1 MEARLCPE
9 QPRASGHGPAS
20 PSPPPP
26 LYCKEMSK
34 YGGLACGWCQG
45 GTPPGSATVACV
57 ALVLGDCTAS
67 IPQGAV
73 GQQDQP
79 TLPLRAGWGRVHWGG
94 PPETGKT
101 PNPHRAP
108 TTDHKPQSRREGRAQ
123 TECRTHPGWPGFESG
138 LRHRHAVQT
147 RPQPVASSSHPPG
160 NRVPG
165 GLQCFH
171 SPQAEPL
178 QMPTLPPS
186 FRTTYLTR
194 GPMGSVLMAQRRHR
208 PAEETRGHPA
218 LHY

>member
-123 TECRTHPGWPGFESG
+123 TESAEPILAGLGSSLGSDTVMLCRQGPSLWPAA
-138 LRHRHAVQT
+138 LI
-147 RPQPVASSSHPPG
+147 
-160 NRVPG
+160 
-165 GLQCFH
+165 
-171 SPQAEPL
+171 PQATGSLGACSVSILLKLSPCRCPRCHPHLEPL
-178 QMPTLPPS
+178 T
-186 FRTTYLTR
+186 
-194 GPMGSVLMAQRRHR
+194 
-208 PAEETRGHPA
+208 
-218 LHY
+218 

>member
-1 MEARLCPE
+1 MRLVPRRHPTRICYRGMCC
-9 QPRASGHGPAS
+9 PRAGGLHSLHTPGRCGTAGPAHP
-20 PSPPPP
+20 PSKGRMGKGA
-26 LYCKEMSK
+26 L
-34 YGGLACGWCQG
+34 GG
-45 GTPPGSATVACV
+45 
-57 ALVLGDCTAS
+57 AS
-67 IPQGAV
+67 RDWEDPKPTQSSNHRPQTSE
-73 GQQDQP
+73 QE
-79 TLPLRAGWGRVHWGG
+79 GG
-94 PPETGKT
+94 PC
-101 PNPHRAP
+101 
-108 TTDHKPQSRREGRAQ
+108 TDR
-123 TECRTHPGWPGFESG
+123 ECRTHPGWPGFESG